1 MDFYW
6 KHYYNLYEPLL
17 ELSLTGIKTDIEK
30 RSQRRVQFQEELQV
44 LLKEIEELAEKPLHG
59 AKALSSKKVQE
70 YLYEDLKLPKQKRY
84 RPEKKEKTSTAD
96 ELAIRT
102 LMLRFPEKLNVVG
115 EKILRCQRL
124 NKLLGYLKEAKIDP
138 DGRLRSQYKFNTTTG
153 RLASGSNPYGTG
165 DNAQNVDRE
174 LRNIYVAG

>member
-1 MDFYW
+1 MD
-6 KHYYNLYEPLL
+6 L
-17 ELSLTGIKTDIEK
+17 IEY
-30 RSQRRVQFQEELQV
+30 
-44 LLKEIEELAEKPLHG
+44 
-59 AKALSSKKVQE
+59 AKQN
-70 YLYEDLKLPKQKRY
+70 RY

-138 DGRLRSQYKFNTTTG
+138 DERLRAMYWFNTTTG
-153 RLASGSNPYGTG
+153 RLASKANPMHTG
-165 DNAQNVDRE
+165 DNHQNQDRE
-174 LRNIYVAG
+174 LRDLYVAG